1 MTTFINLCP
10 HAIRV
15 MGRGGEVHTFPS
27 QGVARC
33 ATSQSDLPDV
43 GGFAVVETVTGQ
55 VTGLPEAAADTIYI
69 VSAMV
74 LKEVKT
80 FRTDVVGPDT
90 GPTQVRLPN
99 GQTDYVMG
107 FSR

>member
-1 MTTFINLCP
+1 
-10 HAIRV
+10 
-15 MGRGGEVHTFPS
+15 MGADGNVQTFPS

-33 ATSQSDLPDV
+33 ATSQATLPEMA
-43 GGFAVVETVTGQ
+43 GFRVVETTLGA
-55 VTGLPEAAADTIYI
+55 VTGLPECQPDTIYI
-69 VSAMV
+69 VSGLV
-74 LKEVKT
+74 LSAVKA

-107 FSR
+107 LTR